1 MMHFHQASL
10 NLSPCMG
17 VAGPQDGLRM
27 EFDDIYR
34 SLFRNPMRYMEVVE
48 LLGSRRRGYTRVVKG
63 NNVRSGEYWTA
74 RQQMGCPIRGE
85 T

>member
-1 MMHFHQASL
+1 
-10 NLSPCMG
+10 MG

-48 LLGSRRRGYTRVVKG
+48 LLGSRRRGYTRVV
-63 NNVRSGEYWTA
+63 RQ
-74 RQQMGCPIRGE
+74 RQQRAVWGILDGTPTGGMSNQR
-85 T
+85 

>member
-1 MMHFHQASL
+1 MMHIHQASL

-48 LLGSRRRGYTRVVKG
+48 LLGSRRRGYTRVV
-63 NNVRSGEYWTA
+63 RQ
-74 RQQMGCPIRGE
+74 RQQRAVWGILDGTPTGGMSNQR
-85 T
+85 